1 MDEEE
6 HEVYGGEIPD
16 EGEME
21 GDMDSQNVDID
32 MSRTED
38 DAVKVLST
46 AIFPPPS
53 TAPNL
58 WSRSLSFW
66 TSNLTLDL
74 RQELDEMKKRL
85 KEMEEEAAAL
95 REMQAKVEKEMGAVQ
110 GLFLHPLIPE
120 YRTVYTRKYLYAR
133 LISLLRL
140 LI

>member
-1 MDEEE
+1 MGGGSSLLSLAWEAPLSKGLSELLRRGAVAALLKLGDSEERRRRGVGGGLRGRGREEGGRSRPSGDMDEEE

-58 WSRSLSFW
+58 
-66 TSNLTLDL
+66 
-74 RQELDEMKKRL
+74 
-85 KEMEEEAAAL
+85 
-95 REMQAKVEKEMGAVQ
+95 
-110 GLFLHPLIPE
+110 
-120 YRTVYTRKYLYAR
+120 
-133 LISLLRL
+133 
-140 LI
+140 